1 MLLKVSGIQG
11 GPFFGDY
18 ESNLEKCI
26 NLFEKAVKKNS
37 PDIVIFSEMM
47 TVPYF
52 CGVKNDFYF
61 SFGEKR
67 DEKTISSFRSKA
79 KELKAYVIIT
89 WFEKE
94 IYGKGKQIRY
104 FNSAGLISPKGDL
117 VGVYRKTHI
126 PKVDTKGLFTDEK
139 YYFEPGDRLPI
150 FKVKGIDIGIL
161 ICYDRS
167 FPEAWRTLWL
177 KGAKIIFIPIATY
190 GFREEFFIKELQ
202 VRAVENHV
210 FVVAV
215 NKAGD
220 ESIENETISRHHF
233 GKSSVIDPFGTIMV
247 QLDDEPFSIF
257 NVTLDLEKVEEA
269 DRVLDWGKDRRPD
282 LYGKISEKGREKG

>member
-1 MLLKVSGIQG
+1 MLFKVSGIQG
-11 GPFFGDY
+11 GPFFKDY
-18 ESNLEKCI
+18 ESNLGKCI
-26 NLFEKAVKKNS
+26 NLFEKAVKKSS

-52 CGVKNDFYF
+52 CGVEDDSYF
-61 SFGEKR
+61 SFGETR
-67 DEKTISSFRSKA
+67 SEKTITSFKRKA
-79 KELKAYVIIT
+79 KELKTFVIIT
-89 WFEKE
+89 WFEKMV
-94 IYGKGKQIRY
+94 YGKVNKTRF

-139 YYFEPGDRLPI
+139 YYFGEGEDLPT

-177 KGAKIIFIPIATY
+177 KGAKIIFIPVATY
-190 GFREEFFIKELQ
+190 GFREEFFTKELQ
-202 VRAVENHV
+202 IRAVENHV
-210 FVVAV
+210 FAVAV

-220 ESIENETISRHHF
+220 EFVPNEKITRHHF
-233 GKSSVIDPFGTIMV
+233 GKSCVIDPFGNILV
-247 QLDDEPFSIF
+247 QIDDHPFSIF
-257 NVTLDLEKVEEA
+257 HATIDLKKIEEA
-269 DRVLDWGKDRRPD
+269 NRILDWRKDRRPE
-282 LYGKISEKGREKG
+282 LYGKICT

>member
-1 MLLKVSGIQG
+1 MELKVSGIQG
-11 GPFFGDY
+11 GPFFKDY
-18 ESNLEKCI
+18 ESNLRKYI
-26 NLFEKAVKKNS
+26 NLFELAVKKNS

-47 TVPYF
+47 TTPYF
-52 CGVKNDFYF
+52 CGVKDDSYF
-61 SFGEKR
+61 TFAEKR
-67 DEKTISSFRSKA
+67 DGKAVTSFKRKA
-79 KELKAYVIIT
+79 KELKTNVIMT

-94 IYGKGKQIRY
+94 VYGKTKQTRY
-104 FNSAGLISPKGDL
+104 FNSAALISSKGEL

-139 YYFEPGDRLPI
+139 YYFREGEDLPT
-150 FKVKGIDIGIL
+150 FKVKGVDIGIL

-167 FPEAWRTLWL
+167 FPEAWRALWL
-177 KGAKIIFIPIATY
+177 KGAKIIFIPVATY
-190 GFREEFFIKELQ
+190 GFREEFFTKELQ

-233 GKSSVIDPFGTIMV
+233 GKSCVIDPFGTIMV
-247 QLDDEPFSIF
+247 QLDDELFSIL
-257 NVTLDLEKVEEA
+257 NVTLDLKKVEEA
-269 DRVLDWGKDRRPD
+269 DRVLDWRKDRRPD
-282 LYGKISEKGREKG
+282 LYGKISEKGREKR